1 MKKTLFLNML
11 TIVMVA
17 FLSMGLTSCGDDDDD
32 AVSSSSLVGTW
43 YSADDDEYHYDVCY
57 DVAVFTES
65 TISWYYAKMS
75 NGTWK
80 LESLEPDVAAYTLNG
95 NKMTLKR
102 DGVTGDVEFVFH
114 GNTFTVSEVAEG
126 ELYSSTY
133 KKFDGTVYEFVNY
146 LNEQEKQK

>member
-1 MKKTLFLNML
+1 ML
-11 TIVMVA
+11 AIVMVT
-17 FLSMGLTSCGDDDDD
+17 FVSMGLTSCGDDDDD

-43 YSADDDEYHYDVCY
+43 YSADGEYHY

-95 NKMTLKR
+95 NKMTIKR

-126 ELYSSTY
+126 ELYSTTY